1 MPCRVQGIFIES
13 EVRRMR
19 YTRPSFYDSFSC
31 IGEACKHNCCIGWE
45 IDVDDET
52 AELYAS
58 VGGEFGK
65 ELSEK
70 ITNEGGRHFCLQPDG
85 RCPFLNEHN
94 LCRIILTLGE
104 DALCDIC
111 ALHPRFFNSFPGRE
125 EAGLGLCCEETVR
138 LLLMSPDG
146 FLPME
151 EREGEDED
159 TDPWVEHLAEI
170 RSDLF
175 AKLAV
180 EEKPFSKRLSDCCK
194 QMDIPALTFDL
205 NEWIPFFRS
214 LERMDPAWDLALE
227 KLGSA
232 AFPAHWEETIH
243 DSRYGRILSYFL
255 FRHFLTAKDSSQARS
270 IFAFCALGTCLIAAL
285 DRADPLQSDEH
296 VRLYSAE
303 IEYSDENL
311 ERICAKL
318 RERFAFESIL

>member
-1 MPCRVQGIFIES
+1 
-13 EVRRMR
+13 
-19 YTRPSFYDSFSC
+19 
-31 IGEACKHNCCIGWE
+31 
-45 IDVDDET
+45 
-52 AELYAS
+52 
-58 VGGEFGK
+58 
-65 ELSEK
+65 
-70 ITNEGGRHFCLQPDG
+70 
-85 RCPFLNEHN
+85 
-94 LCRIILTLGE
+94 
-104 DALCDIC
+104 
-111 ALHPRFFNSFPGRE
+111 
-125 EAGLGLCCEETVR
+125 
-138 LLLMSPDG
+138 MSPDG